1 MQIGI
6 IGAGAVGTPL
16 GRLWASAGHDVCFGS
31 RSPDRLDSLLVKIG
45 PRAKAGTQAEAAVFG
60 DVILEAIPFGRV
72 PDLPLNEL
80 QGKVLLS
87 ASNYFPRRD
96 GQIDFGGLTQTAWIA
111 TQLPGVRIVKAFSMM
126 GARVLERYADGDT
139 QSNYAIFLA
148 GDDAEAKATA
158 AALVRDAGFEPADL
172 GSLAESW
179 VFESL
184 TGPLFDARMTRT
196 EAVARAAGLRAS

>member
-1 MQIGI
+1 MRIGI

-16 GRLWASAGHDVCFGS
+16 GRLWASAGHNVCFGS
-31 RSPDRLDSLLVKIG
+31 RSPDRLGSLLEKIG
-45 PRAKAGTQAEAAVFG
+45 PHAQAGTQAEAAVFG
-60 DVILEAIPFGRV
+60 DVVLEAIPFGRV

-96 GQIDFGGLTQTAWIA
+96 GKIDFGGLTQTAWIA

-126 GARVLERYADGDT
+126 GARVLERYANGDT

-158 AALVRDAGFEPADL
+158 ADLVRDAGFEPADL

-184 TGPLFDARMTRT
+184 RGPLFDARMTRT
-196 EAVARAAGLRAS
+196 EAVARAAELRAG